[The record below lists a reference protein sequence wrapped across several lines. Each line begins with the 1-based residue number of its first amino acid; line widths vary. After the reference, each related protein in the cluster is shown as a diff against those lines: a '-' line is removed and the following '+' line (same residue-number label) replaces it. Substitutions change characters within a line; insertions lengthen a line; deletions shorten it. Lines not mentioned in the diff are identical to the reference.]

1 MILDLAKL
9 QVNNDKFTPTK
20 NENTNF
26 EIGENKVC
34 VSAEFYTL
42 LLIMKGKRVRF
53 ENYDYLMIN
62 GDNYPIILRE
72 KAT

>member
-20 NENTNF
+20 NESTNY

-34 VSAEFYTL
+34 VSAEFFTL
-42 LLIMKGKRVRF
+42 LLIMK
-53 ENYDYLMIN
+53 
-62 GDNYPIILRE
+62 
-72 KAT
+72 A